1 MPTDRESRLGPL
13 LDRLAL
19 FLAVL
24 GVVLRCTLCG
34 ATAGTGTNLL
44 LHLLFWIAL
53 AFWFARRA
61 LENGA
66 AYRFTGFEFAF
77 LAFAIASLVSV
88 LRSSYRLPALEHAIA
103 HLSYALLFVLI
114 VNALGA
120 RALLSLLLP
129 TLVALSV
136 YALLQVLFLFPKID
150 ASRFSTE
157 FQWRLKS
164 NEAFASFLGPNQF
177 AGFLALLLPVL
188 AGYARDA
195 RVRWPAA
202 AALGLG
208 LVAIGLTGS
217 LGGWVALAAGAAAFA
232 ALALTRTRGRKAV
245 LLAGGAAAA
254 LGLLLLLATPLLEK
268 AAGKNHSLYVRRVY
282 WQAAAK
288 VIAQAPIAGV
298 GLDNFREHYFQVKS
312 DVPQE
317 AMHAHNDY
325 LQVWAETG
333 AIGLLAFLALLAF
346 GLRQA
351 LSREALPPAATT
363 DPPGWLVPAA
373 ATTAFAGMILLTVHD
388 ADAFVTW
395 LVVGAAWLGFHL
407 LMRRAAPAEGLPWTR
422 LGAAAGLVALLVHM
436 TVDFDFYEFGLA
448 MTLVLALALVALLRG
463 KAAELRLPR
472 PVCAAA
478 AATLALV
485 AVPLLLWAT
494 PRALAADQE
503 LEETRQGARNAVE
516 LTLAAQRH
524 NPFDAEAYELHA
536 RARMGVWA
544 RGKAEGS
551 TAEGIVL
558 QSMENAIALRPL
570 SSPLHAKKATFHREF
585 RKYYLGL
592 KGAMMAEGMAREH
605 LRLALLHQQ
614 RAVDLYPTHAPIR
627 YGLARLLD
635 DDGRPAEA
643 LEHYREALRLNDL
656 AAKERYP
663 LKRLQLDPV
672 GRARC
677 LVRLGR
683 QREAVDAL
691 RERPLAPGE
700 VEEEM
705 DDLMR
710 SVLREAVDGILKPKS
725 P

>member
-61 LENGA
+61 LEDGA
-66 AYRFTGFEFAF
+66 SYRFTGFEFAF
-77 LAFAIASLVSV
+77 LAFSIASLVSV
-88 LRSSYRLPALEHAIA
+88 LRASYTLPALEHAIA
-103 HLSYALLFVLI
+103 TLSYALLFVLV

-129 TLVALSV
+129 TLAALSV
-136 YALLQVLFLFPKID
+136 YALLQVLVLLPKID

-164 NEAFASFLGPNQF
+164 NEAFASFLGPNQL
-177 AGFLALLLPVL
+177 AGFLVLLLPVL

-208 LVAIGLTGS
+208 LVALGLTGS

-254 LGLLLLLATPLLEK
+254 LGLLLVAATPLLEK
-268 AAGKNHSLYVRRVY
+268 AAGKSHSLYVRRVY

-288 VIAQAPIAGV
+288 VIARAPIAGV

-325 LQVWAETG
+325 LQLWAETG
-333 AIGLLAFLALLAF
+333 AIGLLAFLALLAL
-346 GLRQA
+346 GLRRA
-351 LSREALPPAATT
+351 LTREALPPPPATA

-373 ATTAFAGMILLTVHD
+373 AAAAFAGLMLLAIHD
-388 ADAFVTW
+388 ADALVTW
-395 LVVGAAWLGFHL
+395 LVVGGAWIGFHL

-436 TVDFDFYEFGLA
+436 TVDFDLYELGLA
-448 MTLVLALALVALLRG
+448 MTLVLALALVALLGGR
-463 KAAELRLPR
+463 AAEVRLPR
-472 PVCAAA
+472 AVCAAA

-485 AVPLLLWAT
+485 ALPLLLWAT
-494 PRALAADQE
+494 PRALAAEQE
-503 LEETRQGARNAVE
+503 LDDARRGARNAVE

-544 RGKAEGS
+544 REKAEGS
-551 TAEGIVL
+551 PAEGIVL
-558 QSMENAIALRPL
+558 QSMENAIALRPF
-570 SSPLHAKKATFHREF
+570 SSPLHAKKAHFHREF
-585 RKYYLGL
+585 RRFYLGL
-592 KGAMMAEGMAREH
+592 KGGMLAEGMAREH

-635 DDGRPAEA
+635 DDARPAEA
-643 LEHYREALRLNDL
+643 LDHYREALRLSGL

-663 LKRLQLDPV
+663 LQRLQLDPV

-677 LVRLGR
+677 LVRIGR
-683 QREAVDAL
+683 RAEAVDAL

-700 VEEEM
+700 VEDEM

-710 SVLREAVDGILKPKS
+710 GVLREAVDGILKPK
-725 P
+725 